1 MKQKLRTSFAVKQQN
16 ENLQLHGSLR
26 VRLHGRFRSGGGSD
40 VGNQQ
45 SSARRRRAWPKE
57 KTHCKLFAPSA
68 AAFLSPD
75 MSFMTPLLILI
86 FAYCMHIIVMLG
98 LEHTH
103 THKPK
108 KTLCAHLLPDC
119 NSCPMVTTLRFF
131 VLDSASGPLN
141 STSPAQL
148 MQAHF
153 TSDRDHSAS

>member
-103 THKPK
+103 TQTQKD
-108 KTLCAHLLPDC
+108 TLCTPIARLQLLPHGDHSSLLC
-119 NSCPMVTTLRFF
+119 FGFCIRPSEQHLSCPV
-131 VLDSASGPLN
+131 DAGPLHLRPR
-141 STSPAQL
+141 S
-148 MQAHF
+148 
-153 TSDRDHSAS
+153 